1 MSNFKRFCLLSV
13 ATGSVLATYA
23 SAQGQNY
30 YSREKYDAVLD
41 RRQPAYDPEPIRLG
55 AFLVDSSASGSATY
69 TDNVQATQNNKI
81 SDTIVRIGAEVAART
96 NWNVHE
102 IGAEVSAYRSEYLD
116 IGDESAN
123 DLRARLR
130 GRLDVNRNISI
141 GGAVFAQDIIEA
153 RTELANA
160 ISLDSPVEYTR
171 MGGSVDVNYQSDRF
185 RWYNSVEVA
194 EENFRDGVQAGTGLV
209 IDQDYRDNTVTS
221 ARTRLS
227 YAISPNVAVYTQ
239 GSVREQT
246 YDQQQLLGGALR
258 SRDSSGY
265 TVAVGV
271 DFELNT
277 LVRGDVNVGYLSE
290 NKDDP
295 FFKDVDGVSVD
306 GRVQWF
312 PTRLTT
318 VSFNAGRRV
327 VDIGVFESP
336 SALQTTYGA
345 RVDHELRRN
354 IILSASADF
363 SNYDYQEINRS
374 DDIADYSLTAAYK
387 MNRRV
392 HLETFVRHLNRDT
405 SGSSVFGNPSFD
417 VNLVGVGIK
426 LFP

>member
-13 ATGSVLATYA
+13 ATGGILATSA

-30 YSREKYDAVLD
+30 YSREKYEAVLD

-55 AFLVDSSASGSATY
+55 AFLVDSSLNGSATY
-69 TDNVQATQNNKI
+69 TDNVRATKNNKI
-81 SDTIVRIGAEVAART
+81 SDTILRIGADVAART

-102 IGAEVSAYRSEYLD
+102 IGAEVSAYRSEYID
-116 IGDESAN
+116 TGDESAN

-141 GGAVFAQDIIEA
+141 GAAVFAQDIVES
-153 RTELANA
+153 RTDLANA
-160 ISLDSPVEYTR
+160 VALDAPVEYTR
-171 MGGSVDVNYQSDRF
+171 MGGSVDANYQSDRF
-185 RWYNSVEVA
+185 RWYNVIEVS
-194 EENFRDGVQAGTGLV
+194 EENFKDGEQAGTGII

-221 ARTRLS
+221 ARSRLS
-227 YAISPNVAVYTQ
+227 YALSPNVAVYTQ
-239 GSVREQT
+239 ASVREQS
-246 YDQQQLLGGALR
+246 YDQDQLLGGALR

-265 TVAVGV
+265 TAVVGV
-271 DFELNT
+271 DFELNS
-277 LVRGDVNVGYLSE
+277 LIRGDVNVGYLSE

-295 FFKDVDGVSVD
+295 FFKDVDGLSVD

-318 VSFNAGRRV
+318 VGFNAGRRV
-327 VDIGVFESP
+327 VDIGLFESP
-336 SALQTTYGA
+336 SALQTTYGV

-363 SNYDYQEINRS
+363 ATYDYQEINRS
-374 DDIADYSLTAAYK
+374 DDVSDYSLTAAYK

-392 HLETFVRHLNRDT
+392 HLETFVRHLNRDS
-405 SGSSVFGNPSFD
+405 SGNSVFGSPSFD

>member
-1 MSNFKRFCLLSV
+1 MSNFTRFCLLTV
-13 ATGSVLATYA
+13 ATGGVLASYA

-30 YSREKYDAVLD
+30 YSRDKYDAVLD

-55 AFLVDSSASGSATY
+55 AFLVNSNLSGSATY

-81 SDTIVRIGAEVAART
+81 SDTIVRIGAQVAART

-102 IGAEVSAYRSEYLD
+102 IGADVSAYRSEYLD

-130 GRLDVNRNISI
+130 GRLDVNRNVSV
-141 GGAVFAQDIIEA
+141 GAAVFAQDIVEA
-153 RTELANA
+153 RTDLANA
-160 ISLDSPVEYTR
+160 VGLNAPIKYTR
-171 MGGSVDVNYQSDRF
+171 MGGSVEVNYQSDRF
-185 RWYNSVEVA
+185 RWNNSVEVS
-194 EENFRDGVQAGTGLV
+194 EENYKDGRQAGTGII

-221 ARTRLS
+221 VRSRLS
-227 YAISPNVAVYTQ
+227 YALSPNVAVYTQ
-239 GSVREQT
+239 GTLRELS
-246 YDQQQLLGGALR
+246 YDQEQLLTGALR

-271 DFELNT
+271 DFELNA

-290 NKDDP
+290 KKDDP
-295 FFKDVDGVSVD
+295 YFQDVDGVSVD

-318 VSFNAGRRV
+318 VGFNAGRRV

-354 IILSASADF
+354 IILSAAADF
-363 SNYDYQEINRS
+363 SKYDYQEIDRT
-374 DDIADYSLTAAYK
+374 DDVADYSLTAAYK
-387 MNRRV
+387 MNRKV
-392 HLETFVRHLNRDT
+392 HLETFVRHLKRET
-405 SGSSVFGNPSFD
+405 SGTSLFGSPSFD

>member
-1 MSNFKRFCLLSV
+1 MSNFKRFCLLSA
-13 ATGSVLATYA
+13 ATGGILATSV

-30 YSREKYDAVLD
+30 YSREKYESVLD

-55 AFLVDSSASGSATY
+55 AFLVDSSLNGSATY
-69 TDNVQATQNNKI
+69 TDNVQATENNKI
-81 SDTIVRIGAEVAART
+81 SDTIVRIGADIAART

-102 IGAEVSAYRSEYLD
+102 IGAEISAYRSEYID

-130 GRLDVNRNISI
+130 GRLDVNRNVSI
-141 GGAVFAQDIIEA
+141 GAAVFAQDIVEA
-153 RTELANA
+153 RTDLANA
-160 ISLDSPVEYTR
+160 VGLDAPVEYTR
-171 MGGSVDVNYQSDRF
+171 MGGSLEANYQSDRF
-185 RWYNSVEVA
+185 RWYNSVELT
-194 EENFRDGVQAGTGLV
+194 EENFKDGQQSGTGII
-209 IDQDYRDNTVTS
+209 IDQDYRDNTVTAGRS
-221 ARTRLS
+221 RLS
-227 YAISPNVAVYTQ
+227 YAVSPNVAVYTQ
-239 GSVREQT
+239 ATLRET
-246 YDQQQLLGGALR
+246 SYDQDQLLGGALR

-265 TVAVGV
+265 TAAVGV
-271 DFELNT
+271 DFELNS

-318 VSFNAGRRV
+318 VGFNAGRRV

-354 IILSASADF
+354 IILSGAASFA
-363 SNYDYQEINRS
+363 SYEYQEIDRT

-405 SGSSVFGNPSFD
+405 SGSSVFGSPSYD

>member
-116 IGDESAN
+116 NGDESAN

-171 MGGSVDVNYQSDRF
+171 TGGSVDVNYQSDRF
-185 RWYNSVEVA
+185 RWYNSVQVA
-194 EENFRDGVQAGTGLV
+194 EENFKDGVQAGTGLV
-209 IDQDYRDNTVTS
+209 IDQDYRDNMVTS

-295 FFKDVDGVSVD
+295 FFQDVDGVSVD

>member
-13 ATGSVLATYA
+13 ATGGILATSA

-30 YSREKYDAVLD
+30 YSREKYEAVLD

-55 AFLVDSSASGSATY
+55 AFLVDSSLNGSATY
-69 TDNVQATQNNKI
+69 TDNVQATENNKI
-81 SDTIVRIGAEVAART
+81 SDTIVRIGADVAART
-96 NWNVHE
+96 NWSVHE
-102 IGAEVSAYRSEYLD
+102 IGAEVSAYRSEYID
-116 IGDESAN
+116 TGDESAN

-130 GRLDVNRNISI
+130 GRLDVNRNISV
-141 GGAVFAQDIIEA
+141 GAAVFAQDIIEA
-153 RTELANA
+153 RTDLANA
-160 ISLDSPVEYTR
+160 VGLDAPVEYTR
-171 MGGSVDVNYQSDRF
+171 MGGSLDANYQSDRF
-185 RWYNSVEVA
+185 RWYNAIDFS
-194 EENFRDGVQAGTGLV
+194 EENFKDGEQAGTGII

-221 ARTRLS
+221 ARSRIS
-227 YAISPNVAVYTQ
+227 YALSPNVAVYTQ
-239 GSVREQT
+239 ATVREQS
-246 YDQQQLLGGALR
+246 YDQDQLLGGALR

-265 TVAVGV
+265 TAVVGV
-271 DFELNT
+271 DFELNS

-318 VSFNAGRRV
+318 VGFKAGRRV
-327 VDIGVFESP
+327 VDIGVFEAP
-336 SALQTTYGA
+336 SALQTTYGVS
-345 RVDHELRRN
+345 VDHELRRN

-374 DDIADYSLTAAYK
+374 DDISDYSLRAAYK

-392 HLETFVRHLNRDT
+392 HLETFVRHLNRDS
-405 SGSSVFGNPSFD
+405 SGNSVFGNPSFD
-417 VNLVGVGIK
+417 VNLIGVGIK

>member
-55 AFLVDSSASGSATY
+55 AFLVDSSASGSATF

-116 IGDESAN
+116 TGDESAN

-130 GRLDVNRNISI
+130 GRLDVNRNVSV

-194 EENFRDGVQAGTGLV
+194 EENFKDGVQSGTGLV

-295 FFKDVDGVSVD
+295 FFQDVDGVSVD

-417 VNLVGVGIK
+417 VNLIGVGIK

>member
-13 ATGSVLATYA
+13 ATGGILATAA

-30 YSREKYDAVLD
+30 YSREKYEAVLD

-55 AFLVDSSASGSATY
+55 AFLVDSSLNGSATY
-69 TDNVQATQNNKI
+69 TDNVQATENNEI
-81 SDTIVRIGAEVAART
+81 SDTIVRIGVDVAART
-96 NWNVHE
+96 NWSVHE
-102 IGAEVSAYRSEYLD
+102 IGAEVSAYRSEYID
-116 IGDESAN
+116 TGDESAN

-130 GRLDVNRNISI
+130 GRLDVNRNISV
-141 GGAVFAQDIIEA
+141 GAAVFAQDIIEA
-153 RTELANA
+153 RTDLANA
-160 ISLDSPVEYTR
+160 VGLDAPVEYTR
-171 MGGSVDVNYQSDRF
+171 MGGSLDANYQSDRF
-185 RWYNSVEVA
+185 RWYNAIDFA
-194 EENFRDGVQAGTGLV
+194 EENFKDGEQAGTGII

-221 ARTRLS
+221 ARSRLS
-227 YAISPNVAVYTQ
+227 YALSPNVAIYTQ
-239 GSVREQT
+239 ATVREQS
-246 YDQQQLLGGALR
+246 YDQDQLLGGALR

-265 TVAVGV
+265 TAVVGV
-271 DFELNT
+271 DFELNS

-318 VSFNAGRRV
+318 VGFKAGRRV
-327 VDIGVFESP
+327 VDIGVFEAP
-336 SALQTTYGA
+336 SALQTTYGVN
-345 RVDHELRRN
+345 VDHELRRN
-354 IILSASADF
+354 IVLSASADF

-374 DDIADYSLTAAYK
+374 DDISDYSLRAAYK

-392 HLETFVRHLNRDT
+392 HLETFVRHLNRDS
-405 SGSSVFGNPSFD
+405 SGNSVFGNPSFD
-417 VNLVGVGIK
+417 VNLIGGGIK

>member
-1 MSNFKRFCLLSV
+1 MSNFKRFCLLSA
-13 ATGSVLATYA
+13 ATGGILATSV

-30 YSREKYDAVLD
+30 YSREKYESVLD

-55 AFLVDSSASGSATY
+55 AFLVDSSLNGSATY
-69 TDNVQATQNNKI
+69 TDNVQATENNKI
-81 SDTIVRIGAEVAART
+81 SDTIVRIGADIAART

-102 IGAEVSAYRSEYLD
+102 IGAEISAYRSEYID

-130 GRLDVNRNISI
+130 GRLDVNRNVSI
-141 GGAVFAQDIIEA
+141 GAAVFAQDIVEA
-153 RTELANA
+153 RTDLANA
-160 ISLDSPVEYTR
+160 VGLDAPVEYTR
-171 MGGSVDVNYQSDRF
+171 MGGSLEANYQSDRF
-185 RWYNSVEVA
+185 RWYNSVEVT
-194 EENFRDGVQAGTGLV
+194 EENFKDGQQSGTGII
-209 IDQDYRDNTVTS
+209 IDQDYRDNTVTAGRS
-221 ARTRLS
+221 RLS
-227 YAISPNVAVYTQ
+227 YAVSPNVAVYTQ
-239 GSVREQT
+239 ATLRET
-246 YDQQQLLGGALR
+246 SYDQDQLLGGALR

-265 TVAVGV
+265 TAAVGV
-271 DFELNT
+271 DFELNS

-318 VSFNAGRRV
+318 VGFNAGRRV

-354 IILSASADF
+354 IILSGAASFA
-363 SNYDYQEINRS
+363 SYEYQEIDRT

-405 SGSSVFGNPSFD
+405 SGSSVFGSPSYD

>member
-1 MSNFKRFCLLSV
+1 MSNFKRLCLLSV
-13 ATGSVLATYA
+13 ATGGILATSA
-23 SAQGQNY
+23 AAQGQNY
-30 YSREKYDAVLD
+30 YSREKYEAVLD

-55 AFLVDSSASGSATY
+55 AFLVDSSLNGSATY
-69 TDNVQATQNNKI
+69 TDNVQATENNKI
-81 SDTIVRIGAEVAART
+81 SDTIVRIGADIAART

-102 IGAEVSAYRSEYLD
+102 IGVDVSAYRSEYID

-130 GRLDVNRNISI
+130 GRLDVNRNVSL
-141 GGAVFAQDIIEA
+141 GAAVFAQDIVEA
-153 RTELANA
+153 RTDLANA
-160 ISLDSPVEYTR
+160 VGLDAPVEYTR
-171 MGGSVDVNYQSDRF
+171 MGGSLEANYQSDRF
-185 RWYNSVEVA
+185 RWYNSVEVT
-194 EENFRDGVQAGTGLV
+194 EENFKDGQQAGTGII
-209 IDQDYRDNTVTS
+209 IDQDYRDNTVTAGRS
-221 ARTRLS
+221 RLS
-227 YAISPNVAVYTQ
+227 YALSPNVAVYTQ
-239 GSVREQT
+239 GTLRET
-246 YDQQQLLGGALR
+246 SYDQDQLLDGALR

-265 TVAVGV
+265 TAAVGV
-271 DFELNT
+271 DFELKT

-295 FFKDVDGVSVD
+295 YFKDVDGVSVD

-318 VSFNAGRRV
+318 VGFKAGRRV

-345 RVDHELRRN
+345 RIDHELRRN

-363 SNYDYQEINRS
+363 AKYDYQEIDRS

-405 SGSSVFGNPSFD
+405 SGNSVFGSPSFD

>member
-116 IGDESAN
+116 NGDESAN

-171 MGGSVDVNYQSDRF
+171 TGGSVDVNYQSDRF
-185 RWYNSVEVA
+185 RWYNSVQVA
-194 EENFRDGVQAGTGLV
+194 EENFKDGVQAGTGLV
-209 IDQDYRDNTVTS
+209 IDQDYRDNMVTS

>member
-13 ATGSVLATYA
+13 ATGGILATAA

-30 YSREKYDAVLD
+30 YSREKYEAVLD

-55 AFLVDSSASGSATY
+55 AFLVDSSLNGSATY
-69 TDNVQATQNNKI
+69 TDNVQATENNEI
-81 SDTIVRIGAEVAART
+81 SDTIVRIGVDVAART
-96 NWNVHE
+96 NWSVHE
-102 IGAEVSAYRSEYLD
+102 IGAEVSAYRSEYID
-116 IGDESAN
+116 TGDESAN

-130 GRLDVNRNISI
+130 GRLDVNRNISV
-141 GGAVFAQDIIEA
+141 GAAVFAQDIIEA
-153 RTELANA
+153 RTDLANA
-160 ISLDSPVEYTR
+160 VGLDAPVEYTR
-171 MGGSVDVNYQSDRF
+171 MGGSLDANYQSDRF
-185 RWYNSVEVA
+185 RWYNAIDFA
-194 EENFRDGVQAGTGLV
+194 EENFKDGEQAGTGII

-221 ARTRLS
+221 ARSRLS
-227 YAISPNVAVYTQ
+227 YALSPNVAIYTQ
-239 GSVREQT
+239 ATVREQS
-246 YDQQQLLGGALR
+246 YDQDQLLGGALR

-265 TVAVGV
+265 TAVVGV
-271 DFELNT
+271 DFELNS

-318 VSFNAGRRV
+318 VGFKAGRRV
-327 VDIGVFESP
+327 VDIGVFEAP
-336 SALQTTYGA
+336 SALQTTYGVN
-345 RVDHELRRN
+345 VDHELRRN
-354 IILSASADF
+354 IVLSASADF

-374 DDIADYSLTAAYK
+374 DDISDYSLRAAYK

-392 HLETFVRHLNRDT
+392 HLETFVRHLNRDS
-405 SGSSVFGNPSFD
+405 SGNSVFGNPSFD
-417 VNLVGVGIK
+417 VNLIGVGIK